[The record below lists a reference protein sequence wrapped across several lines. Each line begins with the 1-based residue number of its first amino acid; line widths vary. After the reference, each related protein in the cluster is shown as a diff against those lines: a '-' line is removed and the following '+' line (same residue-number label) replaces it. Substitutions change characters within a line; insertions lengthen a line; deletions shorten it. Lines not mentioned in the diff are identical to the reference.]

1 MHRLDGQPWFPEE
14 VKVNKDRV
22 QNLSAQQ
29 LPYMILSHFLH
40 WKLQIGFSFLENS
53 GEIFLPDSL
62 LAKFCVAQQQSKLQK
77 IYVFFRQ
84 LLPLFLA
91 E

>member
-40 WKLQIGFSFLENS
+40 WKLEIGFSFLENS

-62 LAKFCVAQQQSKLQK
+62 LAKFLCGSAAKLQK